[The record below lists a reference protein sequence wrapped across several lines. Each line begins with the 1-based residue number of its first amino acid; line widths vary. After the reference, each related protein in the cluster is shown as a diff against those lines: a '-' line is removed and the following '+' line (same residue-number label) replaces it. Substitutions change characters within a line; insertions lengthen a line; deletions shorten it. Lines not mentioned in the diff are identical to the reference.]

1 MMRKFTP
8 RGPESLYCQVI
19 EVLLQPCWLAVDVSD
34 DDADRLFHSRVLRST
49 NSGVDVSDG
58 RDSADAL
65 SLPKYVVLIMG
76 KHCAT
81 SRHHFIGSP
90 EFTPHGFARDQQQQN
105 AGAHN
110 TRFHWIAVPRSRRK

>member
-1 MMRKFTP
+1 
-8 RGPESLYCQVI
+8 
-19 EVLLQPCWLAVDVSD
+19 LAVDVLD
-34 DDADRLFHSRVLRST
+34 DDADRLFHSRVLRRT
-49 NSGVDVSDG
+49 NSEIDVSDG

-76 KHCAT
+76 KHRAT

-90 EFTPHGFARDQQQQN
+90 DFTPHGFGREQQQN

-110 TRFHWIAVPRSRRK
+110 ARFHWITVSLDLGKNNAPTGATALVRGSFVMV